1 MVASMRL
8 AAGKAGS
15 SPVLSPGGRQLFSL
29 DCIGFAAVEFR
40 SAMSQETRS
49 LIGPQ
54 LAALYD
60 ERMLPLPLRLVE
72 LLARLCVA
80 EAMAEYDRARAK

>member
-1 MVASMRL
+1 
-8 AAGKAGS
+8 
-15 SPVLSPGGRQLFSL
+15 
-29 DCIGFAAVEFR
+29 
-40 SAMSQETRS
+40 MSQETRS

-60 ERMLPLPLRLVE
+60 ERMPPLPLNLVE

-80 EAMAEYDRARAK
+80 EAMAEYDRRSRPSTT

>member
-1 MVASMRL
+1 
-8 AAGKAGS
+8 
-15 SPVLSPGGRQLFSL
+15 
-29 DCIGFAAVEFR
+29 
-40 SAMSQETRS
+40 MSQETRS

-80 EAMAEYDRARAK
+80 EAMAEYDRARSK

>member
-1 MVASMRL
+1 
-8 AAGKAGS
+8 
-15 SPVLSPGGRQLFSL
+15 
-29 DCIGFAAVEFR
+29 
-40 SAMSQETRS
+40 MSQEARS

-60 ERMLPLPLRLVE
+60 ERLPPLPLELVE

-80 EAMAEYDRARAK
+80 EAMTEYDRARSLPAPNP

>member
-1 MVASMRL
+1 
-8 AAGKAGS
+8 
-15 SPVLSPGGRQLFSL
+15 
-29 DCIGFAAVEFR
+29 
-40 SAMSQETRS
+40 MSQEARS

-60 ERMLPLPLRLVE
+60 ERLLPLPLELVE

-80 EAMAEYDRARAK
+80 EAMVEYDRSRMAISAPYSPLRT

>member
-1 MVASMRL
+1 MASTLTTRSQDALSTATRHL
-8 AAGKAGS
+8 ACLSRVGS
-15 SPVLSPGGRQLFSL
+15 ELVK
-29 DCIGFAAVEFR
+29 FR

-60 ERMLPLPLRLVE
+60 ERMPPLPLQLVE

-80 EAMAEYDRARAK
+80 EAMAEYDRARSK